1 MHATQDLFHYFAITD
16 VIWTKNSTLMLLNL
30 YETKLNLLDNPKK
43 KSKMWTSMAEELK
56 TFNIEVRIIGKA
68 FFNSILMN
76 YKNI

>member
-1 MHATQDLFHYFAITD
+1 
-16 VIWTKNSTLMLLNL
+16 MLLNL